1 MTNHYQDLDLHDN
14 LVISMRIE
22 EEIRVEAFVSER
34 HKLST
39 NLIYTHY
46 WAYDRLQELY
56 GKFELTPQQHN
67 VLRILRS
74 AFPHSFTT
82 SQILDRMMEK
92 NAGVSR
98 IVDRLVKKELVL
110 KEVSKT
116 DKRLVDITISYKGH
130 ALCEHMD
137 EERERIDSIYQNL
150 TENETEQLNNLLDK
164 LRG

>member
-1 MTNHYQDLDLHDN
+1 
-14 LVISMRIE
+14 MRIE
-22 EEIRVEAFVSER
+22 DEIKAEEFYSEQ

-46 WAYDRLQELY
+46 WAYDRLQEIFEE
-56 GKFELTPQQHN
+56 FELTPQQHN

-74 AFPHSFTT
+74 AFPLSFTT

-110 KEVSKT
+110 KEVSKE

-130 ALCEHMD
+130 ALCEKID
-137 EERERIDSIYQNL
+137 EERKRLDGIYGNL
-150 TENETEQLNNLLDK
+150 TTKEAAELNRLLDK
-164 LRG
+164 MRG